1 MKKVIRLTESELV
14 SVIKKIISEQPSKG
28 PKDVFDELQDFVI
41 YYPKDSGG
49 NPKFDMDEKSIT
61 LGDKTLS
68 NLGADWT
75 NFYKSKIKGKKI
87 SEVHKFGEKLHINVD
102 KSSKKNPLESETYRF
117 EIKNPQ

>member
-1 MKKVIRLTESELV
+1 MKKVIRLSESELI

-28 PKDVFDELQDFVI
+28 PLDVFKELEDGVTYSDNEI
-41 YYPKDSGG
+41 I
-49 NPKFDMDEKSIT
+49 MDENSVT
-61 LGDKTLS
+61 LGNKTLS

-87 SEVHKFGEKLHINVD
+87 SEVHKFGNKLHITVD

>member
-49 NPKFDMDEKSIT
+49 NPKFNMDEKSIT
-61 LGDKTLS
+61 LGNKTL
-68 NLGADWT
+68 NLGPDWT
-75 NFYKSKIKGKKI
+75 KVYKSEIKRNKVL
-87 SEVHKFGEKLHINVD
+87 ELHKYQNRLHIMVGTPT
-102 KSSKKNPLESETYRF
+102 KNNPNETKIVRF